1 MQRLM
6 PILVGLLIVL
16 AALSSCVFVVRERDY
31 ALVFSLGEVRK
42 VISEPGL
49 YFKAPPP
56 FQNVVTLDKRILT
69 IETNEAE
76 RIQTSEKKNL
86 LIDSYVKWRIADP
99 RQYYVS
105 TGGNERVAQERLQ
118 ALIRDALNASVN
130 VRTVRDVVS
139 TERDKIMAEILT
151 NVAKRAEPLGVQI
164 VDVRLRRI
172 EFAPEISESVYRRM
186 EAERTRVANELRSIG
201 AAEGEK
207 IRAEADRQREVIVAQ
222 AYAKAQAIMGEGD
235 AAAGQPVAEQVA
247 GAAKPPLDRPG
258 RPAELPRRFLV
269 GLALEVT
276 KDERGPVFLRQT
288 LELVVDHAFFHGL
301 RLRGLGF
308 RC

>member
-6 PILVGLLIVL
+6 PILVGLVLVL

-31 ALVFSLGEVRK
+31 ALVFSLGEVRT

-69 IETNEAE
+69 IESDDAE

-99 RQYYVS
+99 RLYYV
-105 TGGNERVAQERLQ
+105 TFGGNERAAQERLQ
-118 ALIRDALNASVN
+118 AQIRDALNASVN
-130 VRTVRDVVS
+130 VRTVKEVVS
-139 TERDKIMAEILT
+139 AERDKIMSEILT
-151 NVAKRAEPLGVQI
+151 TVAKRAEPLGVQV

-201 AAEGEK
+201 AAESEK
-207 IRAEADRQREVIVAQ
+207 IRAEADRQREVILAE
-222 AYAKAQAIMGEGD
+222 AYAKSQTVMGEGD
-235 AAAGQPVAEQVA
+235 AEASGLYAAAFGKDPDFYTFY
-247 GAAKPPLDRPG
+247 KS
-258 RPAELPRRFLV
+258 
-269 GLALEVT
+269 LEAY
-276 KDERGPVFLRQT
+276 RQSFSKSSD
-288 LELVVDHAFFHGL
+288 LLVVDPSSEYFQFMKSSTGKAAPAN
-301 RLRGLGF
+301 
-308 RC
+308 

>member
-69 IETNEAE
+69 IETNDAE

-99 RQYYVS
+99 RLYYV
-105 TGGNERVAQERLQ
+105 TFGGNERAAQERLQ
-118 ALIRDALNASVN
+118 AQIRDALNASVN

-139 TERDKIMAEILT
+139 SERDKVMAEILT
-151 NVAKRAEPLGVQI
+151 NVAKRAEPLGVQ
-164 VDVRLRRI
+164 VVNVRLRRI

-201 AAEGEK
+201 A
-207 IRAEADRQREVIVAQ
+207 RARRSA
-222 AYAKAQAIMGEGD
+222 
-235 AAAGQPVAEQVA
+235 P
-247 GAAKPPLDRPG
+247 KPTASARSSWPKPM
-258 RPAELPRRFLV
+258 PRRRASWARAMPRRHRSMHRPMARTRSSTRTTRAWKPT
-269 GLALEVT
+269 ALRSRSRAT
-276 KDERGPVFLRQT
+276 CWWSTP
-288 LELVVDHAFFHGL
+288 APASSSS
-301 RLRGLGF
+301 
-308 RC
+308 